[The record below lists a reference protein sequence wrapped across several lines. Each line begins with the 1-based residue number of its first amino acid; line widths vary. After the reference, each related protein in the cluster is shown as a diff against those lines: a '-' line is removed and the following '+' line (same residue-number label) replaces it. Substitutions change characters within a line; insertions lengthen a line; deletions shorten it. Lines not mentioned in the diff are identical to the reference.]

1 MDDHPATPPRKLVT
15 SDNIIH
21 HTAGARWSKD
31 MEVVP
36 WWKRPPAP
44 APPAQKRK
52 LLKLSSRD
60 AESSRQPQDDG
71 SRFVPCPACG
81 RNVIRM
87 LLGCHLDQDCQSR
100 SGGGPTTVRGAD
112 MGGATSATS
121 PVIDWGSESED
132 VAEGAAG
139 ARQANAFSSF
149 TTTSAAAAVAAA
161 MATTTPSARRRA
173 DDTAEH
179 GGGTGRAD
187 DNDGGRRERER
198 AREGCGA
205 GASSCGVLSD
215 ASASGA
221 AAERRPEQEREV
233 EEVSA
238 VGAAAMSVPTLAS
251 AAAAAGPAAKKPRLL
266 RELDPHNNYG
276 RTESPALL
284 PAPDDTRGGPQRQ
297 EGGEEEEEEEEE
309 DRRGGGGGEA
319 HDGDDDGA
327 TANAVDWLVFG
338 GERSEGTSS
347 SSVSCRA
354 SSADQGG
361 CSSSRGLN
369 GDEDGDDGAVAEGE
383 GLLNASSEGKED
395 GLMMMMMG
403 GACDVTKAG
412 ALLGAR
418 AAQPH
423 GAPPCLAPSSQSQS
437 RCASSSNASVSAS
450 AAAAS
455 AAAVSAGAH
464 DDARQE
470 AKDATGGAI
479 EDGIS
484 RLGQELVCAICTDV
498 FDDPQIL
505 PCGRECALSRFLSLS
520 HH

>member
-1 MDDHPATPPRKLVT
+1 
-15 SDNIIH
+15 
-21 HTAGARWSKD
+21 
-31 MEVVP
+31 
-36 WWKRPPAP
+36 
-44 APPAQKRK
+44 
-52 LLKLSSRD
+52 
-60 AESSRQPQDDG
+60 
-71 SRFVPCPACG
+71 
-81 RNVIRM
+81 M

-149 TTTSAAAAVAAA
+149 TTTSAAAAAAAAAAVAAA

-205 GASSCGVLSD
+205 GASSCGVMSD

-221 AAERRPEQEREV
+221 AAERRPEQEREEE

-238 VGAAAMSVPTLAS
+238 VGAAAMSVPTPAS

-266 RELDPHNNYG
+266 RELDPHNSHG

-297 EGGEEEEEEEEE
+297 EGEEGEEEDEEEEEE

-354 SSADQGG
+354 SSADEGG

-395 GLMMMMMG
+395 GLMMMMMMG
-403 GACDVTKAG
+403 EARDVTKAG
-412 ALLGAR
+412 ALLGAG
-418 AAQPH
+418 AARSH

-479 EDGIS
+479 EEGIS